1 LIRQKHTI
9 KITLFLVALLFFAQG
24 CLGKKE
30 TVQLMPAPEK
40 PVSCSQALAMGPDK
54 ISNKDLGL
62 ILDRALIENDKSC
75 WKSLVKKSLDQ
86 DLYIPMRHL
95 AKAIHA
101 FNANESED
109 EFSLA
114 IHRYFLEI
122 TRGKRA
128 YQKKDQSLMKAYVS
142 FEIKRAKTK
151 NDDRLK
157 KAKLV
162 CKRLDNEL
170 YRKFFL

>member
-1 LIRQKHTI
+1 MIRQKHTI
-9 KITLFLVALLFFAQG
+9 KITLFLVVVLFLSQG
-24 CLGKKE
+24 CMSSKK

-54 ISNKDLGL
+54 IANKDLGL
-62 ILDRALIENDKSC
+62 ILDRALLENDKSC

-86 DLYIPMRHL
+86 DLYSPMRHL

-109 EFSLA
+109 EFSLST
-114 IHRYFLEI
+114 HRYFLEI
-122 TRGKRA
+122 TRGKGT

-142 FEIKRAKTK
+142 FEIKRANTK

-157 KAKLV
+157 RAKLV

>member
-1 LIRQKHTI
+1 MIRIKCTI
-9 KITLFLVALLFFAQG
+9 KITLFLVVLLFATQG

-30 TVQLMPAPEK
+30 TVQLMQAPEK
-40 PVSCSQALAMGPDK
+40 PVTCSQALDMGADEL
-54 ISNKDLGL
+54 SDQNLGL
-62 ILDRALIENDKSC
+62 IMDQALAESDKSC
-75 WKSLVKKSLDQ
+75 WKSLVKKTLEQ

-101 FNANESED
+101 FNANESEN
-109 EFSLA
+109 EFSLS

-122 TRGKRA
+122 ARGKGN
-128 YQKKDQSLMKAYVS
+128 YQEKDQNLMKAYLS
-142 FEIKRAKTK
+142 FEIKRANTK
-151 NDDRLK
+151 NDNRLK
-157 KAKLV
+157 KAKLM